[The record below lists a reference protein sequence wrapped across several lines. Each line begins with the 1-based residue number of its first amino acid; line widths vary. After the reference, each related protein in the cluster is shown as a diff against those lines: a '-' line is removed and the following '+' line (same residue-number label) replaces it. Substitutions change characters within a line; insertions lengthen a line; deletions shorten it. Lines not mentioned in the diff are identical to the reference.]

1 MLGYWINVIEVMAVS
16 LGTVGGIYESWK
28 IYKQFKNRYYR
39 RLESK

>member
-1 MLGYWINVIEVMAVS
+1 MLGYWINAIEVMAVS
-16 LGTVGGIYESWK
+16 LGTVGGIYGGWK